1 MSAPEDNTHEDM
13 LRTFESTE
21 NPYFVWF
28 EIDRCLEANKP
39 LPTWV
44 LAYLAQCAGRM
55 LSEKA
60 RQTSDLRMVLPW
72 VLGFPKKR
80 GPGNLL
86 DPVGGPERVLFTL
99 EFGYRVLRGQDPV
112 SARRDACNA
121 VFDGKEA
128 EVDDKTLMRWTLED
142 FNLMKAPR
150 STEQWQE
157 AIRREFETYA
167 PIRMSTKNF

>member
-80 GPGNLL
+80 A
-86 DPVGGPERVLFTL
+86 E
-99 EFGYRVLRGQDPV
+99 LRLGAVATPIPAVRTMHEDIGQQCRF
-112 SARRDACNA
+112 AFAGRR
-121 VFDGKEA
+121 
-128 EVDDKTLMRWTLED
+128 
-142 FNLMKAPR
+142 
-150 STEQWQE
+150 
-157 AIRREFETYA
+157 
-167 PIRMSTKNF
+167 